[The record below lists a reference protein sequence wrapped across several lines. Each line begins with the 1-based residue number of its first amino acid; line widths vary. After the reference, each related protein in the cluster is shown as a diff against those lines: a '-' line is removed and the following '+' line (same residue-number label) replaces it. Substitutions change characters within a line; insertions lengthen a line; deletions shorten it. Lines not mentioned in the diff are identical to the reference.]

1 MAKENKSSARQ
12 QALSEP
18 MGVSQWMAHGKKYG
32 YDKYFRNKAIEAV
45 GGYKPWIGKDGLFE
59 RSVIIKVLEKLKEGK
74 E

>member
-1 MAKENKSSARQ
+1 MKTIAKIEKEIADT
-12 QALSEP
+12 P

-59 RSVIIKVLEKLKEGK
+59 RSVIIKVLKKLKEGRGR
-74 E
+74 